1 MIHRFAGSAIAF
13 ALLSACAS
21 YDQPESSS
29 ASTAAA
35 SGRQCFWLS
44 QVSGFNDAPDD
55 RVGSDRIYVHTGPSQ
70 TYLFETFGPC
80 PDLNFSETIGFD
92 QNGPGQICN
101 GIDVDLLVPGPGGGP
116 PQRCAVRMI
125 RKLTPE
131 EQAARKGR

>member
-1 MIHRFAGSAIAF
+1 MIYRLTGGALAAILLAGCTPA
-13 ALLSACAS
+13 
-21 YDQPESSS
+21 DQPESAS
-29 ASTAAA
+29 AASN

-55 RVGSDRIYVHTGPSQ
+55 KPGSDRIYVHTGPSQ

-80 PDLNFSETIGFD
+80 HDLNFSETIGFD

-116 PQRCAVRMI
+116 PQRCGVRMI

-131 EQAARKGR
+131 EQMTRKAR